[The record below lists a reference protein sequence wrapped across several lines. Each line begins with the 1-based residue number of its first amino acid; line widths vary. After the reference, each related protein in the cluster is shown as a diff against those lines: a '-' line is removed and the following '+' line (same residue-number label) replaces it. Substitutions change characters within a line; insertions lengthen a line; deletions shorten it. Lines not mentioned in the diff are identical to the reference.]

1 MMTSQDVCE
10 IDIYLAE
17 SQQNKS
23 EIVAAELADSSP
35 HSSIGCFVVEDGY
48 VLFRLAIH
56 NVPLMRD
63 EIFFMSESGI
73 SDQ

>member
-1 MMTSQDVCE
+1 MCE

-17 SQQNKS
+17 SQQKNKS

-56 NVPLMRD
+56 VHVPLMR
-63 EIFFMSESGI
+63 ELCERR
-73 SDQ
+73 